1 VVGPPK
7 PPVSASTTGKKA
19 IPMGLARKHIIRTA
33 IAAATVAAI
42 AAPALVAGAAASG
55 PSVKVTSPTMG
66 ATVNGAVT
74 IVSDGGAGT
83 YGSWTPVSVSFQVD
97 GATVGSSTVRT
108 AAGWSIVWDSTRVA
122 DGFHQITATASGAK
136 GRSYRSPAINVTVAN
151 STGGATAVTTT
162 TTTVAPTTTT
172 TVPPTTTTTTPP
184 ATSGTWGEHMGV
196 SMMVLTPEYI
206 DRTAALGVKW
216 IRMSVE
222 SGWGFDQNLITYAHS
237 KGLKVLQACQKGG
250 HTYSGT
256 TTDVASFATYCAS
269 WVDKGVDA
277 IEVGNEWNHMPFYN
291 YNGTGSPDATGASQ
305 ARYFDATVAAI
316 RAKSATI
323 PVMNSG
329 WSPESS
335 PRLPQE
341 MMDKTLA
348 NSDGRMKQGSTI
360 AHHGYAYNCDSPL
373 RCAYPNRRDWNTFL
387 ATQDVYAA
395 AKARGYDRGVWLTE
409 LGAPSGNGTNLYNG
423 TAFTAASQEQMYKDY
438 LTGIAQ
444 MRSAGTPIQVVFF
457 HTIKD
462 GQSATNAAEQTFGLY
477 DLNGVLK
484 PAGAVVKNQA
494 ALAW

>member
-1 VVGPPK
+1 
-7 PPVSASTTGKKA
+7 
-19 IPMGLARKHIIRTA
+19 MGLARKHVIRTS
-33 IAAATVAAI
+33 IAAATLAALVT
-42 AAPALVAGAAASG
+42 PALSAGAAWSG

-66 ATVNGAVT
+66 ASVAGVVT
-74 IVSDGGAGT
+74 LVSDGGEGT
-83 YGSWTPVSVSFQVD
+83 YAGWNPVNVTFQVD
-97 GATVGSSTVRT
+97 GVNLGSATAHTT
-108 AAGWSIVWDSTRVA
+108 AGWSIAWDSTKVA
-122 DGFHQITATASGAK
+122 DGFHQIAATAYGAK

-151 STGGATAVTTT
+151 ASAGATPVTTTTTTVPATT

-172 TVPPTTTTTTPP
+172 TTPP
-184 ATSGTWGEHMGV
+184 ATTGTWGEHMGV

-256 TTDVASFATYCAS
+256 ATDVDSFATYCAS

-291 YNGTGSPDATGASQ
+291 YNGTGAPDTTGVSQ

-316 RAKSATI
+316 RVKSTSI

-348 NSDGRMKQGSTI
+348 SSDGRMKQGSTI

-409 LGAPSGNGTNLYNG
+409 LGAPSGNGTNLYTG
-423 TAFTAASQEQMYKDY
+423 TAFTLASQEQMYKDY
-438 LTGIAQ
+438 LAGVTQ
-444 MRSAGTPIQVVFF
+444 MRNAGTPIQVMFF

-477 DLNGVLK
+477 DVNGVLK

>member
-1 VVGPPK
+1 
-7 PPVSASTTGKKA
+7 
-19 IPMGLARKHIIRTA
+19 MGLARKHIIRTA
-33 IAAATVAAI
+33 IAAATVTAI
-42 AAPALVAGAAASG
+42 AAPALSAGAAWSG
-55 PSVKVTSPTMG
+55 PSVKVTSPVMG
-66 ATVNGAVT
+66 STVRGAVT
-74 IVSDGGAGT
+74 IVSDGGVGT
-83 YGSWTPVSVSFQVD
+83 YGSWTPTNVTFAVD
-97 GATVGSSTVRT
+97 GVSLGNATSRT
-108 AAGWSIVWDSTRVA
+108 SAGWSIVWDSTRVG
-122 DGFHQITATASGAK
+122 DGFHQITATAQGAK

-151 STGGATAVTTT
+151 SSGTSTAITTT
-162 TTTVAPTTTT
+162 TTTAPPATTTTTVPTTTT
-172 TVPPTTTTTTPP
+172 TVPTTTVPS
-184 ATSGTWGEHMGV
+184 TSGTWGEHMGV

-206 DRTAALGVKW
+206 DKTAALGVKW

-250 HTYSGT
+250 HAYSGT
-256 TTDVASFATYCAS
+256 STDVASFATYCAS

-291 YNGTGSPDATGASQ
+291 YNGTGSPDPTGVSQ

-316 RAKSATI
+316 RTKSATI

-341 MMDKTLA
+341 LMDKTLA
-348 NSDGRMKQGSTI
+348 NSDGRMKQGSAI

-373 RCAYPNRRDWNTFL
+373 RCAYPTRRDWNSFL

-409 LGAPSGNGTNLYNG
+409 IGAPSGNGSNLYNG
-423 TAFTAASQEQMYKDY
+423 TAYTLASQEQMYRDY
-438 LTGIAQ
+438 LTGISQ

-484 PAGAVVKNQA
+484 PAGAVVKSRA
-494 ALAW
+494 AMAW